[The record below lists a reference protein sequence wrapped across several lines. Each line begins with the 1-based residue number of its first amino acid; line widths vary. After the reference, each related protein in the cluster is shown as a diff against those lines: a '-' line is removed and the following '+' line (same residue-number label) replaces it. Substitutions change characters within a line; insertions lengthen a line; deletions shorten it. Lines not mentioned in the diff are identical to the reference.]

1 VEQEVAAEEDMTRLG
16 DVPNKRG
23 DSGEGEVAEEEQY
36 GKQECSKGGRSD
48 GGAAAEE
55 EERRRKRMRRCGAQR
70 VRGHGERTG
79 GVRKK

>member
-1 VEQEVAAEEDMTRLG
+1 VAVEEDMTRPG

-48 GGAAAEE
+48 GGG
-55 EERRRKRMRRCGAQR
+55 RRRKRSGSGRGCADAALKESEVTGNER
-70 VRGHGERTG
+70 V
-79 GVRKK
+79 V